1 MNNIRGWT
9 TTKVVEVAS
18 KMRAG
23 GTPNRSNHNYWQ
35 GEIPF
40 VLIEDMTK
48 TERFLIETKECIS
61 RLGLR
66 SSSAWMV
73 PENSILLSMYATLG
87 KVIINKI
94 PVATNQAIL
103 GIIPAKVD
111 RDFLYYLL
119 QFSADRLSKLNS
131 QTTQKNLNKQI
142 VSNFEITYP
151 VEPAEQRA
159 IADILTTV
167 DDAIEQTEA
176 LIHKYQRIK
185 QGLMQDLL
193 TRGVDENGEL
203 RPKAELA
210 PLIYRQNNDQWIPN
224 EWTIK
229 TIENLSIYVGSGIT
243 PKGGSE
249 VYGSEGVMFVRS
261 QNVTFEGLLLNDVAY
276 IDDKIH
282 RSMCRS
288 EIFPYD
294 VLINITGASIGRCC
308 VFPEGLGK
316 ANVNQ
321 HVCAIRFASPDYYD
335 ANYLSYVL
343 SSWIGQL
350 QIDKLNA
357 GGNRQGLNYQ
367 QLRSF
372 QLPWPEKNERKII
385 VDILK
390 RNDELITIEKNNH
403 LKLLAL
409 KQGLMQ
415 DLLTGKVCV
424 YYE

>member
-18 KMRAG
+18 KMKAG
-23 GTPNRSNHNYWQ
+23 GTPNRSNQNYWQ

-48 TERFLIETKECIS
+48 IERFLIETKEYIS
-61 RLGLR
+61 RLGLQ

-87 KVIINKI
+87 KVVINKI

-151 VEPAEQRA
+151 VELTEQRA
-159 IADILTTV
+159 IAEILTMV

-176 LIHKYQRIK
+176 LIRKHQRIK

-193 TRGVDENGEL
+193 KVKESWTILPLGIACKKGGGSVQTGPFGSQLHSNDYKDEGIPIITVEHIGENEIIHKNLPLVGKEDYL
-203 RPKAELA
+203 RLSKYKIITGDLVFSRVGAIDRCAYVSE
-210 PLIYRQNNDQWIPN
+210 NEN
-224 EWTIK
+224 EWLFSGRLLRVRPGSLFDSRF
-229 TIENLSIYVGSGIT
+229 LSYILNHYPSRLWILNNSVGSTMKCLNTTIL
-243 PKGGSE
+243 S
-249 VYGSEGVMFVRS
+249 
-261 QNVTFEGLLLNDVAY
+261 GLPVPMPSIREQKEIGEKISS
-276 IDDKIH
+276 ID
-282 RSMCRS
+282 S
-288 EIFPYD
+288 
-294 VLINITGASIGRCC
+294 LIQET
-308 VFPEGLGK
+308 VQEMEK
-316 ANVNQ
+316 
-321 HVCAIRFASPDYYD
+321 
-335 ANYLSYVL
+335 LSH
-343 SSWIGQL
+343 I
-350 QIDKLNA
+350 
-357 GGNRQGLNYQ
+357 
-367 QLRSF
+367 
-372 QLPWPEKNERKII
+372 
-385 VDILK
+385 
-390 RNDELITIEKNNH
+390 
-403 LKLLAL
+403 

-415 DLLTGKVCV
+415 DLLTGKVRV